1 MKKLLTAG
9 LLFLI
14 NHALI
19 AQVPAGWHGKKCAVA
34 LTYDD
39 ALQVHLDKVIPVL
52 DSLGLKGTFYL
63 SGNFPGVRARLNDW
77 KKAAAHG
84 HELGN
89 HTLFHPCT
97 SQKPGRSWV
106 NPTYDLSKYT
116 VPRIVDEI
124 RMTNTLLAAIDGK
137 TQRTFAYPCGDTKIG
152 DVDYFA
158 QVKNDFVAARGVTT
172 EMRRA
177 SEINLADVGAYGMNG
192 ESGEEMIA
200 LVKKAMETNSVLVFL
215 FHGVGGEH
223 NLNVA
228 LPEHN
233 KLVRFLKQ
241 HEKEVWIAPFIDVA
255 QSVNQTNAKPNKSG
269 R

>member
-1 MKKLLTAG
+1 MKKLLVAG
-9 LLFLI
+9 LLLI
-14 NHALI
+14 NHVLW
-19 AQVPAGWHGKKCAVA
+19 AQNPAGWNGKKCVVV

-63 SGNFPGVRARLNDW
+63 SGNFPGVKARLNDW

-97 SQKPGRSWV
+97 GQKPGREWV
-106 NPTYDLSKYT
+106 NPTYDLSTYT

-124 RMTNTLLAAIDGK
+124 RMTNTLLKAIDGK
-137 TQRTFAYPCGDTKIG
+137 NQRTFAYPCGDTKIG
-152 DVDYFA
+152 NVDYFD
-158 QVKNDFVAARGVTT
+158 QVKGDFVAARGTT
-172 EMRRA
+172 SEMRKP
-177 SEINLADVGAYGMNG
+177 SEINLADVGSYGMNG
-192 ESGEEMIA
+192 QSGEEMIA
-200 LVKKAMETNSVLVFL
+200 LVKQALETNSVLVFL

-241 HEKEVWIAPFIDVA
+241 HEKEIWIAPFIDVV
-255 QSVNQTNAKPNKSG
+255 QSVGQTTGKAGKSD